1 VERAA
6 LVTGGTS
13 GIGLAIARVLREEG
27 FALTLAANR
36 AEELERAAA
45 ELGAQAVHAE
55 LEREEDCRRCVTEH
69 ERRFGRLDVLVN
81 SAGIAI
87 PERFEETPLEH
98 VDRTLAINLRAVV
111 LVTQAALP
119 LLRSSHGLIVSLA
132 SLAALEPSPRFPI
145 YAATKAGV
153 VSLTRSINA
162 DAAADGVRAC
172 AIAPGIVDTPMT
184 QGGGLDPD
192 QLLRPE
198 DCAEVV
204 RLLLRLSPRARIP
217 LVELERTAARG

>member
-6 LVTGGTS
+6 LVTGGSS

-27 FALTLAANR
+27 FELTLAAHG
-36 AEELERAAA
+36 AEALERAAA
-45 ELGAQAVHAE
+45 ELGAHAVHVD
-55 LEREEDCRRCVTEH
+55 LEREEDCRRAVAEH
-69 ERRFGRLDVLVN
+69 EARFGQLDVLVN
-81 SAGIAI
+81 SAGITIA
-87 PERFEETPLEH
+87 ERLEETTVEH
-98 VDRTLAINLRAVV
+98 FDRTLAINLRAVV

-119 LLRSSHGLIVSLA
+119 LLRRSRGWVVSLA
-132 SLAALEPSPRFPI
+132 SLAAVEPSPIFPV

-153 VSLTRSINA
+153 VSLTRSLNA
-162 DAAADGVRAC
+162 DAAAEGVRAC

-184 QGGGLDPD
+184 AGYPGDRD
-192 QLLRPE
+192 ELLRPE

-217 LVELERTAARG
+217 LVELERVRA